1 MFSRAQQEEQEHFM
15 SLERRLCVTCAKM
28 KIAKIYA
35 FQNPVNERIMLQ
47 HYPPHPTFTLVYI
60 CNLCSRFTICLIS
73 TCNYIVI
80 ERIIISLYYKL

>member
-1 MFSRAQQEEQEHFM
+1 MFPCSQREEQEHFM
-15 SLERRLCVTCAKM
+15 SLERRPCVTCAKM

-35 FQNPVNERIMLQ
+35 FQNPVNKRITLQ
-47 HYPPHPTFTLVYI
+47 CPPHLTFIFVYI

-80 ERIIISLYYKL
+80 ENNYFIIF